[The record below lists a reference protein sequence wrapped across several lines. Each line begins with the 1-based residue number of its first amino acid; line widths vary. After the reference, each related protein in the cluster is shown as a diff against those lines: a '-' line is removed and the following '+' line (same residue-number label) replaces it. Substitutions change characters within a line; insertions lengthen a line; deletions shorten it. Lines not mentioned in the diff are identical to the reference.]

1 MTTPSPDP
9 LFPEGRA
16 FRLDRRAFLRFA
28 VAGAGLLATPA
39 WLRRAFAEPAVSGC
53 TDGDPASYAS
63 LAGDDRAG
71 TFLLF
76 SDVHFDPFA
85 DPARVRALA
94 AAPAG
99 QWRDILAEASPGFSR
114 YGQDCNDALFQS
126 FLDDM
131 AARVPRPDFVLFP
144 GDLLCHRFWTRY
156 PELTGDTSKQGL
168 LAFIEKTADY
178 FLREVTRRF
187 PDVPVFPALGNND
200 SFEGDFHIVPDSPYL
215 AVTAP
220 LIARLALK
228 NDTDRSGFLETYPHL
243 GCYSVPLPG
252 DGKGRLIV
260 YNNIFWTKR
269 AAHPQAGRPVM
280 EFVEREVRAAAGRG
294 EKVWLMAHVP
304 PGDNSK
310 SSAAKFLKTGTRAYK
325 PLLADAWNTAMP
337 RMLVSHAGTIRASF
351 AGHVHRDE
359 FRIIYPGNE
368 TPPVGSMRLAPS
380 ISPVTGNN
388 PGYQI
393 YAYDKKSFELL
404 DVTVH
409 YLGLGAAKPVWEK
422 EYVYSRTYGRGLRT
436 ARDWQDMYLEL
447 RTCPARGAA
456 FGEAFDVRSGH
467 IREVTP
473 RTFPIFWDGLA
484 VKG

>member
-1 MTTPSPDP
+1 MTTPSPDR
-9 LFPEGRA
+9 LLHKGRA
-16 FRLDRRAFLRFA
+16 SRMERRAFLRLA
-28 VAGAGLLATPA
+28 VASAGILATPA
-39 WLRRAFAEPAVSGC
+39 LLRRAFAEPASAGC
-53 TDGDPASYAS
+53 SDGDPASYADLS
-63 LAGDDRAG
+63 GEHRAG

-94 AAPAG
+94 AAPAS
-99 QWRDILAEASPGFSR
+99 QWRGIFAEASPGFSR

-144 GDLLCHRFWTRY
+144 GDLLCHGFWTRY
-156 PELTGDTSKQGL
+156 PKLTGDTSKQGL
-168 LAFIEKTADY
+168 LNFIEKTADY

-187 PDVPVFPALGNND
+187 PDIPVYPALGNND
-200 SFEGDFHIVPDSPYL
+200 SFEGDFQIAPDSPYL

-228 NDTDRSGFLETYPHL
+228 NETARAGFLETYPGY

-252 DGKGRLIV
+252 NGRLIV
-260 YNNIFWTKR
+260 YNNIFWAKR
-269 AAHPQAGRPVM
+269 SAHPQAGRPVM

-310 SSAAKFLKTGTRAYK
+310 STAAKFLKTGTRGSN
-325 PLLADAWNTAMP
+325 PLLAEAWRTAMP
-337 RMLVSHAGTIRASF
+337 RLLVAHAGAIRASF

-359 FRIIYPGNE
+359 FRIIYSGNE
-368 TPPVGSMRLAPS
+368 TPPVGAMRLAPS
-380 ISPVTGNN
+380 ISPITGNN
-388 PGYQI
+388 PGYQV
-393 YAYDKKSFELL
+393 YVYDKKSFELL

-409 YLGLGAAKPVWEK
+409 SLGLEAAGPAWAQ
-422 EYVYSRTYGRGLRT
+422 EYVYSRMYGRGLRT
-436 ARDWQDMYLEL
+436 AKDWQDMYLEL
-447 RTCPARGAA
+447 KTCPARGAA

-467 IREVTP
+467 IREVTAK
-473 RTFPIFWDGLA
+473 TFPIFWDGLA